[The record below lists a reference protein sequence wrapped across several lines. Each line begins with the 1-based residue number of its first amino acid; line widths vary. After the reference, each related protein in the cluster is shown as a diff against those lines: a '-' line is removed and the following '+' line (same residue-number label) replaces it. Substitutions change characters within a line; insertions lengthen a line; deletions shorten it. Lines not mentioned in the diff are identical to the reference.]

1 MIGLTAIKPETRSSV
16 AWGIRDSLV
25 LIKRSMMHIIKNPD
39 QLLAVAFQPI
49 MFMLLFRYVFGGA
62 IATGGS
68 TYVNF
73 LVAGILVQSSG
84 FGSTTTAIAVA
95 NDLQKGIVDRF
106 RSLPMMSSALLIGHT
121 VSDLARNTISA
132 MVMIGVGLLVG
143 FRPTA
148 SFVEWLGIAGIL
160 LLFTFAFSWMS
171 AIMGMVAKS
180 PEAVQWISFIFIFP
194 LTFASSAFVPA
205 ETMAPGLRAF
215 AVNQPVT
222 HVIGAMRSLMVGEPA
237 MGDHAWLAVIWCLGI
252 LAVCIPLS
260 TVLFRRR
267 TSR

>member
-1 MIGLTAIKPETRSSV
+1 MTEQAVIKPESRSAL

-25 LIKRSMMHIIKNPD
+25 LIKRSMMHIIKSPD
-39 QLLAVAFQPI
+39 QLLAAAFQPI

-62 IATGGS
+62 IETGGT

-73 LVAGILVQSSG
+73 LVAGILVQTAG
-84 FGSTTTAIAVA
+84 FGSTMTAIAVA
-95 NDLQKGIVDRF
+95 TDLQKGIVDRF
-106 RSLPMMSSALLIGHT
+106 RSLPMMGSALLIGHT
-121 VSDLARNTISA
+121 VSDLARNAISA
-132 MVMIGVGLLVG
+132 SVMIGVGLLVG

-148 SFVEWLGIAGIL
+148 SFVEWLGIASTL
-160 LLFTFAFSWMS
+160 LLFTFAFSWLS

-180 PEAVQWISFIFIFP
+180 PEAVQWISFVFIFP
-194 LTFASSAFVPA
+194 LTFASSAFVPT
-205 ETMAPGLRAF
+205 EGMVPVLKAF

-222 HVIGAMRSLMVGEPA
+222 HVIEAIRSFMVGTPL
-237 MGDHAWLAVIWCLGI
+237 GNHAWLAVIWCLGI